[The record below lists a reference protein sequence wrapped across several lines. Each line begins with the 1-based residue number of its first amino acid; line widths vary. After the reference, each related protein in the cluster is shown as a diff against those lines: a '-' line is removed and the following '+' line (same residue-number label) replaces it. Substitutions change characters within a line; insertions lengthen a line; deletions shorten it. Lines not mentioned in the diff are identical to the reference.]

1 MKAYKCDCCGNL
13 YESYKTVVL
22 GEQSLQHEQVSAN
35 CLTLYFQTPMERRPI
50 KDYDLCPNCM
60 KLILDALKDSKEDN
74 Q

>member
-1 MKAYKCDCCGNL
+1 MRAYKCDCCGAL

-35 CLTLYFQTPMERRPI
+35 CVTLCFQTTMERRPI
-50 KDYDLCPNCM
+50 KDYDLCPDCM
-60 KLILDALKDSKEDN
+60 KLILEILKNPKEDS